1 MQRIISNMI
10 IGYWLAFFAVHAA
23 GQFSGLMFPLRS
35 ATSALFYSNGLAA
48 DVPMINYGLGLASI
62 IIAVLFAWALL
73 ANAKSSATLNRKE
86 EIEAY
91 AFGGAGLV
99 LSALTTL
106 AITHSDASSLLS
118 SSVYFGCLVI
128 SWTALRQSLEA
139 RHIIIIWQKLPA
151 GKWCNHA
158 CIIDFL
164 GSTSRIFLGLVFLV
178 SQQPQFWNQFF
189 LA

>member
-73 ANAKSSATLNRKE
+73 ANTKSSATLNRKE

-99 LSALTTL
+99 VSALTTL

-139 RHIIIIWQKLPA
+139 RHSADEDVDVKSPTFAQQMAQGAAHHNHLAKIA
-151 GKWCNHA
+151 G
-158 CIIDFL
+158 
-164 GSTSRIFLGLVFLV
+164 REVV
-178 SQQPQFWNQFF
+178 
-189 LA
+189 